1 VHSKIKI
8 ADHPAHPMLVAFP
21 ARRLTPAGPRFSPGP
36 CMPTGR
42 P

>member
-1 VHSKIKI
+1 MHSKIKI

-36 CMPTGR
+36 CMLTGR